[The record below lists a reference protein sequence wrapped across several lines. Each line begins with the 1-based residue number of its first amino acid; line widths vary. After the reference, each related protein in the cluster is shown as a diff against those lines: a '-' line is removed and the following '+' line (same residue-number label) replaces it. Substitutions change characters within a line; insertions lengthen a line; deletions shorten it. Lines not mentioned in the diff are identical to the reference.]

1 MSVPTESIFN
11 DATDLPTVL
20 SSISNYAIEHRMTP
34 LQVVRTFNAG
44 LCARS
49 ALQAELSSLALAC
62 GDND

>member
-1 MSVPTESIFN
+1 MSLPAESIFN
-11 DATDLPTVL
+11 DADLPTVL

-49 ALQAELSSLALAC
+49 ALGAEFSSVARASS
-62 GDND
+62 DKD

>member
-1 MSVPTESIFN
+1 MPLPTEPIFN
-11 DATDLPTVL
+11 DATDMPTVL

-49 ALQAELSSLALAC
+49 ALQVELSSLAHAS
-62 GDND
+62 DDKS

>member
-1 MSVPTESIFN
+1 MTIPDESIFD
-11 DATDLPTVL
+11 DADLPIVL

-49 ALQAELSSLALAC
+49 ALQSELSSLALASC
-62 GDND
+62 GKD